1 MDRLCSIES
10 HDDVYVAFFFGKM
23 SRSGSVVAAM
33 HRIVAAVLFVFSH
46 AVFATTVDGAVGGY
60 YTDYFAAG
68 AACTAAANVYNNS
81 AQSASYCSLFYAGD
95 YNNGYIF
102 PNDCMAYPE
111 QSGSSVTWR
120 QYVFGVGTPPAI
132 YKNKNLGSPP
142 CGKST
147 GDPCDAG
154 SGNEYQTESDYRLGD
169 MTLSLTRSYNS
180 LSAEDVGLGFGWVL
194 PFHKRLEISGSGV
207 LARQADG
214 RGQPFWC
221 TNNVCTKDADTNLA
235 LTQDSSGYTL
245 TYSDHA
251 TDRYD
256 TTGKL
261 LSETA
266 STGRTIAYGYDGSGR
281 LRTVTDVFGHSL
293 TFGYDSNNHV
303 ATVTDPAG
311 NLISYTYDG
320 NNNFTGVNYPDG
332 TAKLYHYED
341 SNNPHG
347 LTGISDVNASGVTT
361 RFAKVAYY
369 YNTNNTSDPNNGKAI
384 LTQHAQTDH
393 GSPQETFSLI
403 YNSATQ
409 TTVTDPI
416 GTQNV
421 MTFVTT
427 NLGVINLTSNVNQS
441 DGLSVQQTFDANN
454 NLTCRKDEENRVTLY
469 SYTSTNQK
477 LSMTEGPSGTDCN
490 ACIASPANCN
500 VGAVGRVTTYEYLTP
515 TLDLPRFV
523 RRPSVASG
531 QTFETEL
538 VYGDINHPNLPT
550 QIIQRGYTPAG
561 VSVSRTVGL
570 GYNASGQIIV
580 INGPRTDVNDV
591 TTLEYYECT
600 TGGACGQLKKVTNA
614 LGHITTYDSYDG
626 NARLLQMTDPNGLR
640 TSYAYDARGRVKTIT
655 QTPVLGPAA
664 LTQYS
669 YTPWGDVSQVIDP
682 DGVVLNYGYDAAH
695 YLRTITDLA
704 GNQIRYKYDLKGNRT
719 QDYIYDPYGY
729 LTRSVA
735 YTYDLRNHPN
745 SSTLAN
751 NTTQLVY
758 DAVGNLTQETD
769 PNSRITTH
777 TPDTLNRLFRTVD
790 ALSGITGYGYDVND
804 RPTTI
809 TPPNNA
815 TTQYQYDDLGN
826 RLQEISPDRGKTTY
840 TYDAAGN
847 VLTVTDA
854 RKITTTY
861 TYDALNRVVSK
872 QSTDAN
878 TPSYSYVYD
887 TCFKGRLC
895 YFPGTLLFGYDS
907 LGRLNYQLD
916 LNTFLYS
923 NYVFTS
929 AGRLSHINYPNG
941 VAVDY
946 TYDNVGRVN
955 QISTTT
961 TDGVTTVL
969 AQSFHYYPFGPLNSF
984 SFGNGQYY
992 FENVDQAY
1000 RPTFQRNGPR
1010 WKYAS
1015 YDPAGNLA
1023 GLTDFNGTTQ
1033 TFGYDAL
1040 NELTSAD
1047 DTPVGSYGS
1056 LAYDY
1061 LSNGVSNG
1069 NRQSETRNG
1078 STNVY
1083 TYPNKTNRLA
1093 YTDSL
1098 YLLYDAAGN
1107 TTWSS
1112 YAYVMGY
1119 DGYGRLTSARSGA
1132 ATYTY
1137 DPLDKR
1143 TKKVASGVTTRFAY
1157 GPTGELLYET
1167 GGGGKAYV
1175 YLNGMPLARIDG
1187 ANIYYYHTD
1196 QLGAPQ
1202 MMTNSAGATAWKANY
1217 EPFGS
1222 ATVTVSSITNNLR
1235 YPGQ

>member
-1 MDRLCSIES
+1 MPILQAQKS
-10 HDDVYVAFFFGKM
+10 
-23 SRSGSVVAAM
+23 
-33 HRIVAAVLFVFSH
+33 L
-46 AVFATTVDGAVGGY
+46 GAPLPGQ
-60 YTDYFAAG
+60 
-68 AACTAAANVYNNS
+68 CTGNPCNAAN
-81 AQSASYCSLFYAGD
+81 G
-95 YNNGYIF
+95 
-102 PNDCMAYPE
+102 
-111 QSGSSVTWR
+111 
-120 QYVFGVGTPPAI
+120 
-132 YKNKNLGSPP
+132 NK
-142 CGKST
+142 
-147 GDPCDAG
+147 
-154 SGNEYQTESDYRLGD
+154 YQLESDHRNTD
-169 MTLSLTRSYNS
+169 STPSFTRSYNS
-180 LSAEDVGLGFGWVL
+180 QLTKDIGLGFGWSS
-194 PFHKRLEISGSGV
+194 PFHKRLEVSGSV
-207 LARQADG
+207 VQIRQADG
-214 RGQPFWC
+214 RGEPFSC
-221 TNNVCTKDADTNLA
+221 ANNVCTGDADTKLV

-245 TYSDHA
+245 THRDNSAKHYNL
-251 TDRYD
+251 
-256 TTGKL
+256 TGEL
-261 LSETA
+261 LSETDGA
-266 STGRTIAYGYDGSGR
+266 GLITSYNYDTSGR
-281 LRTVTDVFGHSL
+281 LATVTNTFGHTFTFGYNANNHISTVTDS
-293 TFGYDSNNHV
+293 
-303 ATVTDPAG
+303 AG
-311 NLISYTYDG
+311 KVIGYTYDT
-320 NNNFTGVNYPDG
+320 NNNLTRVDYPDA
-332 TAKLYHYED
+332 TAKLYHYNEPAFT
-341 SNNPHG
+341 SGANLPNH
-347 LTGISDVNASGVTT
+347 LTGISYVDGTGVVT
-361 RFAKVAYY
+361 RYATFSYDA
-369 YNTNNTSDPNNGKAI
+369 TGKAV
-384 LTQHAQTDH
+384 LTQHAQTDN
-393 GSPQETFSLI
+393 GSPQEKFGLTYDVPAANL
-403 YNSATQ
+403 
-409 TTVTDPI
+409 TTVTDPVSM
-416 GTQNV
+416 QEV
-421 MTFVTT
+421 MTFST
-427 NLGVINLTSNVNQS
+427 NLGVKNLTLKVNQS
-441 DGLSVQQTFDANN
+441 DSKSVQQTFDGNN

-469 SYTSTNQK
+469 SYNATNQK
-477 LSMTEGPSGTDCN
+477 LSLTEGLSGTDCS
-490 ACIASPANCN
+490 ACLANPANCN
-500 VGAVGRVTTYEYLTP
+500 VGGVGRVTTYDYLSP
-515 TLDLPRFV
+515 TLDLPRFI

-531 QTFETEL
+531 QTFETEI
-538 VYGDINHPNLPT
+538 VSGNTGHPNLPT
-550 QIIQRGYTPAG
+550 QIIQRGFTPSNA
-561 VSVSRTVGL
+561 SVSRTISL
-570 GYNASGQIIV
+570 GYNTSGQV
-580 INGPRTDVNDV
+580 NSINGPRTDVSDI

-600 TGGACGQLKKVTNA
+600 IGGACGQLKKVINA
-614 LGHITTYDSYDG
+614 LGHITAYDLYDANG
-626 NARLLQMTDPNGLR
+626 RLKQMTDPNGLK
-640 TSYAYDARGRVKTIT
+640 TSYTYDARGRVKTIS
-655 QTPVLGPAA
+655 QTLTSGPVA

-682 DGVVLNYGYDAAH
+682 DGVALNYGYDAAH
-695 YLRTITDLA
+695 YLRTITDGA

-719 QDYIYDPYGY
+719 QDYMYDPYGY

-751 NTTQLVY
+751 NTTQLIY

-769 PNSRITTH
+769 PNSQITAH
-777 TPDTLNRLFRTVD
+777 TPDALNRLFRTVD
-790 ALSGITGYGYDVND
+790 ALSGITGYGYDIND

-809 TPPNNA
+809 TAPNNA

-861 TYDALNRVVSK
+861 AYDALNRVVSK
-872 QSTDAN
+872 QSTDASA
-878 TPSYSYVYD
+878 PSYSYVYD

-929 AGRLSHINYPNG
+929 AGRLSHIDYPNR

-946 TYDNVGRVN
+946 TYDNAGRVS

-1010 WKYAS
+1010 WKNAS

-1023 GLTDFNGTTQ
+1023 GLNDFNGTAQ

-1040 NELTSAD
+1040 NELTSAE
-1047 DTPVGSYGS
+1047 DTQVGSYGS

-1078 STNVY
+1078 SVNTY
-1083 TYPNKTNRLA
+1083 TYANNTNRLV

-1098 YLLYDAAGN
+1098 YLLSDAAGN

-1112 YAYVMGY
+1112 YTYVMGY
-1119 DGYGRLTSARSGA
+1119 DGYGRITSARSGA

-1137 DPLDKR
+1137 DPLDQR
-1143 TKKVASGVTTRFAY
+1143 TKKIASGVTTRFAY
-1157 GPTGELLYET
+1157 GPQGELLYET
-1167 GGGGKAYV
+1167 GSGGKAYV

-1202 MMTNSAGATAWKANY
+1202 LMTNSAGATVWKANY

-1222 ATVTVSSITNNLR
+1222 ATVTVSSIANNLR
-1235 YPGQ
+1235 YPGQYFDSETGLHYNMARYYDPKIGRYISNDPIGLTGGLNTYSYVYNNPLSFIDPLWD